1 MQEEA
6 ILIGIS
12 QLGAVFAGFIAIFM
26 VFTQTTG
33 RFSPID
39 AVRARIIIFSSFSVV
54 LTALLPL
61 VMHGLGI
68 APTWL
73 WRVAAG
79 IYLLLAGM
87 ITFDILRT
95 QRTLDKTEVPSKST
109 RMFRLIARSLV
120 IGMFVVGAI
129 ILAGFGQG
137 GGYYVLLLTMNL
149 AMVGLT
155 FISFAMHRLFA

>member
-26 VFTQTTG
+26 VFTQSTG
-33 RFSPID
+33 RFSPVD
-39 AVRARIIIFSSFSVV
+39 AVRARIIIYSSFAVV

-61 VMHGLGI
+61 VMQGLGI

-73 WRVAAG
+73 WRVATG
-79 IYLLLAGM
+79 IYLLLGGM
-87 ITFDILRT
+87 ITFDILRS
-95 QRTLDKTEVPSKST
+95 QRALDKTEGPSRST
-109 RMFRLIARSLV
+109 RLFRLIARILV
-120 IGMFVVGAI
+120 VGMFVVGAL

-137 GGYYVLLLTMNL
+137 GYYVLLLTLNL

-155 FISFAMHRLFA
+155 FISFATHRLFV